1 MTEQNENSNKKQIS
15 FRMIKATEEDYKY
28 CYSLYEN
35 NMKDLIQKSM
45 EYKPE
50 IFKANFRLNEIRM
63 IEEKESGEFIG
74 FFQIQYKKNLTYI
87 KEIQIQKAFQDIGYE
102 NQILKI
108 IEKEA
113 NENKLPKLE
122 INMKNDYYL
131 KQIFKDFG
139 FKITK
144 ELNNSSILSFN

>member
-1 MTEQNENSNKKQIS
+1 MTEQKNQVS
-15 FRMIKATEEDYKY
+15 FRMIKATEQDYKY

-35 NMKDLIQKSM
+35 NIKEVISKNM

-74 FFQIQYKKNLTYI
+74 YFQIQYKKDLTYI
-87 KEIQIQKAFQDIGYE
+87 KEIQIQKAFQNTGYE

-108 IEKEA
+108 IEKESA
-113 NENKLPKLE
+113 ENKLPKLE
-122 INMKNDYYL
+122 INMKKDYYL
-131 KQIFKDFG
+131 QQIFEDFG
-139 FKITK
+139 FKVTK
-144 ELNNSSILSFN
+144 ELNNSNIMSLN

>member
-1 MTEQNENSNKKQIS
+1 MTEQKNQVS

-35 NMKDLIQKSM
+35 NMKQVIEKNM

-50 IFKANFRLNEIRM
+50 IFKANFRVNEIRM

-74 FFQIQYKKNLTYI
+74 YFQIQYKKDLTYI
-87 KEIQIQKAFQDIGYE
+87 KEIQIQKAFQNIGYE

-108 IEKEA
+108 IEKES

-122 INMKNDYYL
+122 INMKKDYYL
-131 KQIFKDFG
+131 NQVFEEFG
-139 FKITK
+139 FKLTK
-144 ELNNSSILSFN
+144 ELNNSNILSFN

>member
-1 MTEQNENSNKKQIS
+1 MNNENNPQVN
-15 FRMIKATEEDYKY
+15 FRMIKATEENFQF
-28 CYSLYEN
+28 CYTLYEN
-35 NMKDLIQKSM
+35 NMKELIEKNM

-50 IFKANFRLNEIRM
+50 IFKANFRLNEIRL

-74 FFQIQYKKNLTYI
+74 YFQIQYKKDLTYI
-87 KEIQIQKAFQDIGYE
+87 KEIQIQKAFQNIGYE
-102 NQILKI
+102 TQILKI

-131 KQIFKDFG
+131 SNIFTQFG
-139 FKITK
+139 FKISK
-144 ELNNSSILSFN
+144 ELKNSKIMEL